1 MPRKGLAR
9 IFDYRIFKGS
19 QGKPDRM
26 FVGLF
31 LLIIVFG
38 MIVLSSASAFVSYRW
53 YGNTTYFVIHQLL
66 YGFLPGLGVLY
77 IGSKIDYHVWKKFA
91 FPILVATIVLLIAVF
106 IPGLGLEKN
115 GAHRWIHLGAF
126 TVQPS
131 EIAKLTFLL
140 YLATW
145 FSSKGKKHLKN
156 FSYGFLP
163 FIVLLGVMGG
173 LIILQPDMG
182 TMGVIVMMSFVMF
195 FNAGAKLSHLLL
207 AFLGG
212 LGAVALLVKLEPYR
226 LNRLTTYLHPELDIH
241 GVGYHVYQALV
252 AVGSGGLFGRGFGHS
267 RQKFDYLPEPFTDS
281 IFAIISEE
289 MGLFGAL
296 CTISL
301 LLAFAFRGF
310 TIARRAPDEFGRLL
324 VIGVMSWVILQAFVN
339 IGAMLKLI
347 PLTGIPLPFIS
358 YGGSALLV
366 SMFAVGIVINVSR
379 QSMKEGG
386 AE

>member
-9 IFDYRIFKGS
+9 IFNYRIFKGS
-19 QGKPDRM
+19 QGKPDKV
-26 FVGLF
+26 FIGLF
-31 LLIIVFG
+31 LLILAFG

-66 YGFLPGLGVLY
+66 YGLLPGLLVLY
-77 IGSKIDYHVWKKFA
+77 IGSKIDYHIWKKLA
-91 FPILVATIVLLIAVF
+91 FPLLIVT
-106 IPGLGLEKN
+106 IILL
-115 GAHRWIHLGAF
+115 IHLGAF
-126 TVQPS
+126 TLQPS

-145 FSSKGKKHLKN
+145 FSSKGKTHLKN

-163 FIVLLGVMGG
+163 FLVLLGVLGG

-195 FNAGAKLSHLLL
+195 FNAGAKLSHLVM
-207 AFLGG
+207 AFFGG
-212 LGAVALLVKLEPYR
+212 LGVVALLIKLEPYR

-252 AVGSGGLFGRGFGHS
+252 AVGSGGFLGRGFGHS
-267 RQKFDYLPEPFTDS
+267 RQKFNYLPEPFTDS

-289 MGLFGAL
+289 MGLFGAV

-301 LLAFAFRGF
+301 ILAFAFRGF

-324 VIGVMSWVILQAFVN
+324 VIGVMSWFVLQAFVN

-379 QSMKEGG
+379 QSVRYEKNTSV
-386 AE
+386 